1 MMEICLST
9 LLYYSRH
16 ILSKHFHKVLY
27 ICGISDNN
35 IIGGSVQRH
44 TVGQCVR

>member
-1 MMEICLST
+1 MMEICLPT

-16 ILSKHFHKVLY
+16 ILSKHFHKMPY

-35 IIGGSVQRH
+35 IIGGSVQRY
-44 TVGQCVR
+44 TVCQCAR